1 MKYIHPDMPA
11 GRPHLGRRGYVA
23 ALVLGDILAFLIFAA
38 LGRRSHGAAAG
49 LSDLFEVIKTA
60 TPFLPGW
67 FVVAPW
73 LKAYRDE
80 RPHISDRQGTG
91 VSPQQGPYVR
101 TMLQRTTLAWIVACP
116 IGLVLR
122 ALFLWRGIPVS
133 FAVVTFAST
142 LLILGGWRAAFAW
155 LVTRRPI
162 G

>member
-1 MKYIHPDMPA
+1 MEHIQPDA
-11 GRPHLGRRGYVA
+11 SAAQPHLGRRGYVT

-49 LSDLFEVIKTA
+49 LTALFEVIKTA
-60 TPFLPGW
+60 APFLLGW
-67 FVVAPW
+67 FAVAPW

-80 RPHISDRQGTG
+80 RSLTSNPNE
-91 VSPQQGPYVR
+91 PQQRGPLVR
-101 TMLQRTTLAWIVACP
+101 AMLKRTTLTWLVACP

-133 FAVVTFAST
+133 FAIVTFAST

-155 LVTRRPI
+155 LVARRPV